1 MYFISLIDKSVNAYI
16 ISPFKSRARVAP
28 IPKCSKIN
36 FKDVFLDA
44 NPNGEKSGHLKIATK
59 ILTTHIHTYMN
70 LIFCTLN

>member
-28 IPKCSKIN
+28 IPKCPKIN

-44 NPNGEKSGHLKIATK
+44 NPNGEKLQVI
-59 ILTTHIHTYMN
+59 
-70 LIFCTLN
+70 